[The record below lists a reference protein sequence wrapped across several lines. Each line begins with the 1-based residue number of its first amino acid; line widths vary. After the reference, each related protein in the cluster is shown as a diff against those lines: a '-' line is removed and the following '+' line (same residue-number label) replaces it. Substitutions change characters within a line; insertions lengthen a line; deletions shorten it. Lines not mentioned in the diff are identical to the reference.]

1 MDILIVDKVAHRI
14 IGIVVLIFDNLICGK
29 SENEGVFFSNF
40 LYDLN
45 ICTVHRSESQ
55 GAVQHEL
62 HVTGTGSLFTC
73 GGNLLGNISSGKD
86 QLCVADT
93 IILDKYNLDLSFD
106 GRIVIYDIP
115 NGIDQFDDRFCT
127 LIACGSFCSKDEG
140 SWVERHIR
148 VLFQT
153 VIQIHDM
160 KNVHK
165 LAFVLMQTF
174 YLNIKNGVRIYINA
188 VMLFDVFCQANFIFV
203 FNLHKFLLCLCII
216 CKLSDLFDLR
226 KVSNPAISG
235 ILSYPVS
242 QKRISMKQE
251 TTLCN
256 TVRLI
261 VELLR
266 SHLVEVF

>member
-1 MDILIVDKVAHRI
+1 
-14 IGIVVLIFDNLICGK
+14 
-29 SENEGVFFSNF
+29 
-40 LYDLN
+40 
-45 ICTVHRSESQ
+45 
-55 GAVQHEL
+55 
-62 HVTGTGSLFTC
+62 
-73 GGNLLGNISSGKD
+73 
-86 QLCVADT
+86 
-93 IILDKYNLDLSFD
+93 
-106 GRIVIYDIP
+106 
-115 NGIDQFDDRFCT
+115 
-127 LIACGSFCSKDEG
+127 
-140 SWVERHIR
+140 
-148 VLFQT
+148 
-153 VIQIHDM
+153 M

-226 KVSNPAISG
+226 KIGNPAISC

-242 QKRISMKQE
+242 QERISVKQE
-251 TTLCN
+251 TTLCD

-266 SHLVEVF
+266 SHFVEVF